1 MQSVQAYVPQDGG
14 GDIPQDQRSPVAKE
28 DDAER
33 RHCLR
38 PLGSSSYDFVITHQL
53 TCLVIDLYSVF
64 HPVVRDVLLWLSA
77 KVARTC
83 LGSS

>member
-38 PLGSSSYDFVITHQL
+38 PLGSSSD
-53 TCLVIDLYSVF
+53 LVHGRRLIFDEAVF
-64 HPVVRDVLLWLSA
+64 RRNPTA
-77 KVARTC
+77 I
-83 LGSS
+83 SS